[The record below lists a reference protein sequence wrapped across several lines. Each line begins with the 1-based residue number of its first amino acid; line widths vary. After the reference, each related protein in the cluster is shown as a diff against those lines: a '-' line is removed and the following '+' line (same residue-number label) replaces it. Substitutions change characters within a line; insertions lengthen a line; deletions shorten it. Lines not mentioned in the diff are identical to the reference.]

1 MTIASFDDLLRSA
14 SQQTE
19 PQRLLF
25 VFTAAELPDDA
36 TPEQR
41 ARFQVGEGGTLTPLM
56 CVDKSPDELPSFEAL
71 REESRRAGPGWDIV
85 FVAALS
91 GSAGRSPTST
101 EAEAP
106 LQRMVES
113 IKSGRIG
120 SFIPF
125 DIHGQPVSFG

>member
-1 MTIASFDDLLRSA
+1 MS
-14 SQQTE
+14 
-19 PQRLLF
+19 
-25 VFTAAELPDDA
+25 
-36 TPEQR
+36 QR
-41 ARFQVGEGGTLTPLM
+41 AR
-56 CVDKSPDELPSFEAL
+56 
-71 REESRRAGPGWDIV
+71 
-85 FVAALS
+85 
-91 GSAGRSPTST
+91 ST